1 MPSFWRPQTA
11 SKQPRISAALKA
23 IERFEISTKHKPFKK
38 FNAEQARSF
47 RARLLEAIGP
57 QGSALSAAT
66 ITSTLK
72 HLQSFFFWLSREP
85 GYNKVINA
93 NHARMFTP
101 SDQDRRIAGARRTR
115 PTPTLE
121 DINTAM
127 AIMPAGTHVEIRD
140 RALLAFAIVSGAR
153 DGAIASFRLKHVDLD
168 AQTVF
173 QDGRI
178 VKTKGRKTFTS
189 TYFPVGA
196 EPVEILTA
204 YIRMLKDELAF
215 GPDDPLFPSTLMGWD
230 ANRDFKPQGLTRNP
244 WANADPIRRIFRA
257 AFEAAGLPA
266 FNPHSFR
273 RTLALHMDTL
283 DLSREEEKAYSQNF
297 GHESIWTTRES
308 YGTLPEHR
316 QAAIMRRL
324 AGPRAATEPDE
335 EIASMQAS
343 LDRLKAKT
351 PPPQSRA
358 GPAPQPSATTDRP
371 DTRH

>member
-1 MPSFWRPQTA
+1 
-11 SKQPRISAALKA
+11 
-23 IERFEISTKHKPFKK
+23 
-38 FNAEQARSF
+38 
-47 RARLLEAIGP
+47 
-57 QGSALSAAT
+57 
-66 ITSTLK
+66 
-72 HLQSFFFWLSREP
+72 
-85 GYNKVINA
+85 
-93 NHARMFTP
+93 
-101 SDQDRRIAGARRTR
+101 
-115 PTPTLE
+115 
-121 DINTAM
+121 
-127 AIMPAGTHVEIRD
+127 
-140 RALLAFAIVSGAR
+140 
-153 DGAIASFRLKHVDLD
+153 
-168 AQTVF
+168 
-173 QDGRI
+173 
-178 VKTKGRKTFTS
+178 
-189 TYFPVGA
+189 
-196 EPVEILTA
+196 
-204 YIRMLKDELAF
+204 MLKDELAF